1 MAPKGKQ
8 GTKGQK
14 QIVEENKETLT
25 FYTRVIIGAIAIY
38 VLVHLVLF
46 YSSSTFWSWAMLLL
60 ALLAQGGCRHVMVHM
75 AVASYSGDGVLLDG
89 GIDLNMEQGLAEH
102 LKDVILLTAIV
113 QVLSCIS
120 NYFWLLWLLAPA
132 RAAQLLW
139 VNILGPWFTA
149 QPEQQQQEVSEK
161 KQRKME
167 RKQMKRF

>member
-1 MAPKGKQ
+1 
-8 GTKGQK
+8 
-14 QIVEENKETLT
+14 
-25 FYTRVIIGAIAIY
+25 
-38 VLVHLVLF
+38 
-46 YSSSTFWSWAMLLL
+46 MLLL
-60 ALLAQGGCRHVMVHM
+60 ALLAQGGCRYVMVHM

-120 NYFWLLWLLAPA
+120 TYFWIFWLLAPA
-132 RAAQLLW
+132 RAGQLLW
-139 VNILGPWFTA
+139 VNILGPWFMA
-149 QPEQQQQEVSEK
+149 QPEQQQEVSEK